1 MSHDID
7 AGALD
12 AALGVISDAVLEKL
26 DAPIEEVR
34 GLPNEAFTSEAFFKL
49 EKKRLFPRTWTFAG
63 TASDIP
69 NLGDARPV
77 NVAGNPIILVR
88 GKDGAI
94 GAFHNV
100 CPHRGSRLLT
110 EPVAGERAIVCPYH
124 AWSFE
129 LDGRIRGRTHYHGCD
144 KHETDAAVSGRN
156 DDLIPVRSHTLHD
169 WVFINLDG
177 KAPPFEDYVGT
188 TFDCFDGYALGS
200 LERERHITYDIRC
213 NWKLAIEN
221 FCDFYH
227 VFKVHP
233 VLDRAFDNEH
243 RRGMFPDGRHLFGRC
258 WVGGNHGLSMESN
271 ETALPYLAELGEEQK
286 NYHFFISLFPNF
298 VLNLF
303 PTNIEAVWFEPTA
316 LDHTVMHMW
325 FYYTDGVAAAERFR
339 GARDEVVEEWLVING
354 EDADICHR
362 LQLGRESGAYDGGH
376 FAPFWDEGTV
386 NFHKQVAY
394 AVRGES
400 DYAPVA

>member
-1 MSHDID
+1 MSHDIS
-7 AGALD
+7 AGERD

-34 GLPNEAFTSEAFFKL
+34 GLPNEAFTSEAFFEL
-49 EKKRLFPRTWTFAG
+49 EKNRLFPRTWTFAG
-63 TASDIP
+63 AASDISDI
-69 NLGDARPV
+69 GDAQPAI
-77 NVAGNPIILVR
+77 VAGHPVILVR
-88 GKDGAI
+88 QKDGCI
-94 GAFHNV
+94 GVFHNV

-129 LDGRIRGRTHYHGCD
+129 LDGQIRGRTHYHGCD
-144 KHETDAAVSGRN
+144 RHETDPGLSGRN
-156 DDLIPVRSHTLHD
+156 DCLIPVRSHTFHD
-169 WVFINLDG
+169 WVFVNLDG
-177 KAPPFEDYVGT
+177 QAPSFEDYVGT

-227 VFKVHP
+227 VFNVHP
-233 VLDRAFDNEH
+233 VLDRAFDKEH

-258 WVGGNHGLSMESN
+258 YVGGRHGMSMESN
-271 ETALPYLAELGEEQK
+271 ETALPYMADLGDEQK

-303 PTNIEAVWFEPTA
+303 PTNIQGIWFEPTA

-325 FYYTDGVAAAERFR
+325 FYYTDGIAEAEQFR
-339 GARDEVVEEWLVING
+339 SARDEVVDEWLVING

-376 FAPFWDEGTV
+376 FAPYWDEGTV
-386 NFHKQVAY
+386 NFHKQVAL
-394 AVRGES
+394 AIRGEGA
-400 DYAPVA
+400 YAAAG